1 MEELWGVN
9 MKRLRGKEIM
19 EKRPNIKR
27 IDNRDD
33 GIEDL
38 YEGLYDEQIDD
49 RYFRIMLGIVC
60 LTSVVLA
67 LLFMAAGAVGLFALI
82 KFVFTW

>member
-1 MEELWGVN
+1 
-9 MKRLRGKEIM
+9 M
-19 EKRPNIKR
+19 EKRPSVNQIR
-27 IDNRDD
+27 ER
-33 GIEDL
+33 
-38 YEGLYDEQIDD
+38 YDEQIDD

-67 LLFMAAGAVGLFALI
+67 LLFMAAGVVGLIALI

>member
-1 MEELWGVN
+1 
-9 MKRLRGKEIM
+9 M
-19 EKRPNIKR
+19 EKRPNINR

-60 LTSVVLA
+60 LISVVLA
-67 LLFMAAGAVGLFALI
+67 LLFMAAGAVGLLALI
-82 KFVFTW
+82 KFAFTW

>member
-1 MEELWGVN
+1 
-9 MKRLRGKEIM
+9 M
-19 EKRPNIKR
+19 EKRPN
-27 IDNRDD
+27 NNQ
-33 GIEDL
+33 IE
-38 YEGLYDEQIDD
+38 ERYDEQIDD

-67 LLFMAAGAVGLFALI
+67 LLFMVAGAVGLLALI

>member
-1 MEELWGVN
+1 
-9 MKRLRGKEIM
+9 M
-19 EKRPNIKR
+19 EKRLNTNQTEER
-27 IDNRDD
+27 
-33 GIEDL
+33 
-38 YEGLYDEQIDD
+38 YDEQIDD

-67 LLFMAAGAVGLFALI
+67 LLFMAAGAVGLLALI

>member
-1 MEELWGVN
+1 MEELWDVN
-9 MKRLRGKEIM
+9 MKRLSEKEIM
-19 EKRPNIKR
+19 EKRPNT
-27 IDNRDD
+27 NQ
-33 GIEDL
+33 IE
-38 YEGLYDEQIDD
+38 ERYDEQFDD

-67 LLFMAAGAVGLFALI
+67 LLFMAAGAVGLLALI

>member
-1 MEELWGVN
+1 
-9 MKRLRGKEIM
+9 M
-19 EKRPNIKR
+19 EKRPN
-27 IDNRDD
+27 NNQ
-33 GIEDL
+33 IE
-38 YEGLYDEQIDD
+38 ERYDEQIDD

-82 KFVFTW
+82 EFVFTW